1 MTEALDKVLHEQ
13 DRKLAINQFF
23 QDKLGAT
30 AGQAEIASRSLADN
44 FKLVGATLMF
54 GDKLATDAVED
65 LSAHL
70 KRQGYDF
77 LLPSSDAPD
86 LTKHAVDPALLDRA
100 FVQGS
105 PDARAEV
112 LRRVGRDSAK
122 LDKLAQDY
130 GLRDAKDYRRG
141 VGKRPEKDGAGG
153 GNDKPKTPNPW
164 SAEHWN
170 LTEQGAVYRRSP
182 SIAKSLAESAGSRI
196 GATKPPRA
204 A

>member
-23 QDKLGAT
+23 QDKMGAT
-30 AGQAEIASRSLADN
+30 AGQAEIASRSLADS

-54 GDKLATDAVED
+54 GDKLAGDAVED
-65 LSAHL
+65 LTAHL

-77 LLPSSDAPD
+77 LLPSGDVPD
-86 LTKHAVDPALLDRA
+86 LTRHAVDPALLDKA

-105 PDARAEV
+105 PDARTEV
-112 LRRVGRDSAK
+112 LRRVGRDTAK

-141 VGKRPEKDGAGG
+141 VGARPEKDDTGG
-153 GNDKPKTPNPW
+153 DKPKRPSPW
-164 SAEHWN
+164 SAEAWN
-170 LTEQGAVYRRSP
+170 ITEQGRIYRSNP
-182 SIAKSLAESAGSRI
+182 QLAKSLAESAGSFI